1 MPNALQQLHQEG
13 FDVAIG
19 PLSDFSTSW
28 WQANNTAMHSR
39 LADRRVI
46 ASTSTLA
53 KSWRGAHHV
62 AYGQRGELLKEGADR
77 QRAAE
82 PAHDPP
88 SIIDQAG
95 LD

>member
-1 MPNALQQLHQEG
+1 MPNAPQQLHQEG

-28 WQANNTAMHSR
+28 QADNTAMHSR
-39 LADRRVI
+39 PADRRVI

-62 AYGQRGELLKEGADR
+62 AYGQGGELLKEGADR

-95 LD
+95 LE